1 VIVAAVAAAVWS
13 MSAPTQP
20 PAGSATSARAQAPTT
35 SAAAPLAPLTPA
47 TSHNQTPP
55 RGPVARTLPS
65 SNLPPLPMPGFAPPR
80 PLEVIRSV
88 YTFAAEHPEVLD
100 YVPCFCGC
108 ENFGHGDN
116 HDCFVASR
124 DPEGNVVRWEPHGMG

>member
-1 VIVAAVAAAVWS
+1 
-13 MSAPTQP
+13 M
-20 PAGSATSARAQAPTT
+20 
-35 SAAAPLAPLTPA
+35 TPA
-47 TSHNQTPP
+47 TSHEEAAP

-88 YTFAAEHPEVLD
+88 YLFAAENPEVLD

-124 DPEGNVVRWEPHGMG
+124 DAEGNVVRWEPHGMG